1 MSNGAPHDRTFE
13 VQHEIAEF
21 SSKSMEKQPGSGSF
35 QSGLIDSFR

>member
-21 SSKSMEKQPGSGSF
+21 SSKSMENSPDLAHSSPG
-35 QSGLIDSFR
+35 